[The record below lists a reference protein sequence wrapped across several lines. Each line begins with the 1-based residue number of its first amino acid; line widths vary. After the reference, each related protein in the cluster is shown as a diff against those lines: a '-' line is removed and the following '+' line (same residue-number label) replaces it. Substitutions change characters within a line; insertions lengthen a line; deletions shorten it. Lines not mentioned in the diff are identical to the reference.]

1 MPKFTKMSPKDVL
14 IGRGRLAAERRV
26 PFVEALRAGDAGK
39 IELEASDRPQI
50 VKRVLAEA
58 AKETGIKV
66 RSSWDDKSQRV
77 LLWKRTGK

>member
-1 MPKFTKMSPKDVL
+1 MPKFTKMSPRDVL

-26 PFVEALRAGDAGK
+26 PFIEALRAGDAGK
-39 IELEASDRPQI
+39 IELERGDRPQV

-66 RSSWDDKSQRV
+66 RSSWDDKSQRA